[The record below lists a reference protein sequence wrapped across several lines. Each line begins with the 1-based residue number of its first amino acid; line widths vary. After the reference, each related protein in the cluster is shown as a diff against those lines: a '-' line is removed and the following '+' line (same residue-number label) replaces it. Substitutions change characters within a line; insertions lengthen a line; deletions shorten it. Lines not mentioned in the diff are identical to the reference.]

1 VSVEDM
7 TDGQMLG
14 NYAGSPIITFYP
26 KKKIYFSANHRKE
39 GHKRRKHGLKQS
51 FCVV

>member
-14 NYAGSPIITFYP
+14 NYAASPIITFYP
-26 KKKIYFSANHRKE
+26 KKENLF
-39 GHKRRKHGLKQS
+39 
-51 FCVV
+51 

>member
-7 TDGQMLG
+7 TDRQMLG

-26 KKKIYFSANHRKE
+26 KNKIYFSANHRNE
-39 GHKRRKHGLKQS
+39 GQKCKKHGLKQS
-51 FCVV
+51 FCVI

>member
-1 VSVEDM
+1 VSVEDV

-26 KKKIYFSANHRKE
+26 KMKIYFSADHWKE
-39 GHKRRKHGLKQS
+39 GQKCMKHGLKQS